1 MQEKVLLKVRNEAT
15 ALPRVL
21 RIITRQGAVME
32 SLVVRTAEKG
42 RLLDIEL
49 YLSLPGSADQLC
61 KLLAKQVSV
70 LTVERNA
77 PVLTAAVAV

>member
-21 RIITRQGAVME
+21 RIIARQGAVME

-42 RLLDIEL
+42 QLLDIEL

-61 KLLAKQVSV
+61 KLLDKQVSV
-70 LTVERNA
+70 LAVERNA
-77 PVLTAAVAV
+77 PVLTTAVAV

>member
-32 SLVVRTAEKG
+32 SLVVRTTEKG

-49 YLSLPGSADQLC
+49 SLSIPGSADQLC

-70 LTVERNA
+70 LSVERNA
-77 PVLTAAVAV
+77 LVLTAAVAV

>member
-32 SLVVRTAEKG
+32 SLVVRTTEKG

-49 YLSLPGSADQLC
+49 SLSIPGSADQLC

-70 LTVERNA
+70 LAVERNA
-77 PVLTAAVAV
+77 LVLTAAVAV

>member
-15 ALPRVL
+15 VLPRVL
-21 RIITRQGAVME
+21 RIMDRQGAAME

-70 LTVERNA
+70 LAVERNLT
-77 PVLTAAVAV
+77 VLTTAVAV

>member
-70 LTVERNA
+70 LAVERNA